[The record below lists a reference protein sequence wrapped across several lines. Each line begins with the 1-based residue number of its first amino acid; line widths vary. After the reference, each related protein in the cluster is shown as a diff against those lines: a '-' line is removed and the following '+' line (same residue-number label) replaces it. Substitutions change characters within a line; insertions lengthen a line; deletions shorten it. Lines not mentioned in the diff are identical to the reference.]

1 MEATELLKLED
12 GKKLYDRIQNINRFL
27 VDLRKTNE
35 IKFTLPKV
43 VGGASLTVT
52 GDDEFILQMITTLEE
67 KATALQEEFDAL

>member
-1 MEATELLKLED
+1 MEATDLIKLED

-35 IKFTLPKV
+35 IKYTLPKV

-52 GDDEFILQMITTLEE
+52 NDEEFILGVINTLEE
-67 KATALQEEFDAL
+67 KAAALQEEFDSL